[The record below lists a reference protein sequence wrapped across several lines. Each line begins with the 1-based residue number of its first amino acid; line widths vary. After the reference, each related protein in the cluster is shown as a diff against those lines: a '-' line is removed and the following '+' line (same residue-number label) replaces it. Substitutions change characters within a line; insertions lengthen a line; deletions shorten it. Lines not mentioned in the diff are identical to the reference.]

1 MRSKLIGFV
10 QYRTS
15 TKVLSPT
22 FKTPA
27 YFCIMIQVI
36 LIGVVF
42 LGAAFYLGRMA
53 VRSFQPKNECASGC
67 GKCAAS
73 NMEAQTK

>member
-1 MRSKLIGFV
+1 
-10 QYRTS
+10 
-15 TKVLSPT
+15 
-22 FKTPA
+22 
-27 YFCIMIQVI
+27 MIQVI

-73 NMEAQTK
+73 TMEAQTK